1 MSEANVNGA
10 NFTAAKLVN
19 AVLDGVDMNR
29 AASKADLAA
38 E

>member
-1 MSEANVNGA
+1 MIEVRHLQKSFG
-10 NFTAAKLVN
+10 TQR
-19 AVLDGVDMNR
+19 VLDGVDMSR